1 VAQIKLIGIDGQ
13 GFLVSRLSLQA
24 ETELL
29 EVRQLLADTEFQKTA
44 DSRSGTFCLV
54 PTKWKVRFRRTL
66 QTAEVT

>member
-44 DSRSGTFCLV
+44 EAS
-54 PTKWKVRFRRTL
+54 FRC
-66 QTAEVT
+66 